1 MSNYVLITGGAR
13 GIGRATVLKF
23 AKEGYGI
30 ITLCHRNNDMLI
42 SLSKEISSYNV
53 PFIPYVFDISD
64 YDKVINMYEDLQINN
79 CLPDIIINNAA
90 ISYVGLLQDMTCD
103 EWKRVL
109 DTNLTGVFN
118 ICKAFIPHLIKKQ
131 TGRIINISSMWGNVG
146 ASCEVAYS
154 ASKGGINAFT
164 KALSKELAPSNIPVN
179 AIAFGMVDTDM
190 NSFLNKEDKEAF
202 IEEIPAGR
210 MLTAKEA
217 ADIIFSVA
225 GLNSYV
231 TGQIISADG
240 GYT

>member
-13 GIGRATVLKF
+13 GIGRATALKF
-23 AKEGYGI
+23 ASLGYGI
-30 ITLCHRNNDMLI
+30 IATCQN
-42 SLSKEISSYNV
+42 SKDKLMELKDEITALNV
-53 PFIPYVFDISD
+53 PCITFVNDISD
-64 YDKVINMYEDLQINN
+64 YADVLNMFDNLKVSN
-79 CLPDIIINNAA
+79 CMPEILINNAA

-190 NSFLNKEDKEAF
+190 NSFLNKEDKEVF